1 MVLAEAPL
9 LRASRPVQQRV
20 ER

>member
-1 MVLAEAPL
+1 MVLAEVPL